1 VLWYEK
7 AAAKGDAW
15 ARYAL
20 GSHLWLGAGVD
31 RDAPAADKWFGLAGG
46 DDYSALVQRFKSAAA
61 DGEDDA
67 EFFLG
72 MMYLQGHGVPQDE
85 AKAVECFENASER
98 GYKLGQV
105 AIAALD
111 NS

>member
-1 VLWYEK
+1 MFWYEK

-31 RDAPAADKWFGLAGG
+31 RDAPEAAQWFGLAGG
-46 DDYSALVQRFKSAAA
+46 DDDYSALVQRFKSAAA
-61 DGEDDA
+61 AGEDDA

-72 MMYLQGHGVPQDE
+72 MVLT
-85 AKAVECFENASER
+85 N
-98 GYKLGQV
+98 
-105 AIAALD
+105 
-111 NS
+111 